1 MSAEF
6 DLERFIAPQARD
18 YANALSEVRAGGKRT
33 HWMWYVF
40 PQLAGLGTSD
50 HAKRYAIS
58 GLDEARAYLAH
69 PTLGPRLRE
78 IAEAAVRV
86 ENKSALEIF
95 HEPDDLK
102 LHASATLF
110 AQVSSPGSVFHRLLD
125 RFFGGQPHAKSL
137 ALLR

>member
-1 MSAEF
+1 MSAG
-6 DLERFIAPQARD
+6 D
-18 YANALSEVRAGGKRT
+18 KRT

-50 HAKRYAIS
+50 HARLYAIS

-69 PTLGPRLRE
+69 PTLGARLRA
-78 IAEAAVRV
+78 IAEAAVQV

-110 AQVSSPGSVFHRLLD
+110 AQVSAPGSVFHRLLD
-125 RFFGGQPHAKSL
+125 RYFGGRPHAKTL
-137 ALLR
+137 ELLSSSPRPL